1 MKKTT
6 LALDAEL
13 HKQLRHLAIEEDSTM
28 TALVEKAVQ
37 EYMAQRGRKG
47 GK

>member
-6 LALDAEL
+6 LTFDAEF
-13 HKQLRHLAIEEDSTM
+13 HKRLRILAIEEETTM

-37 EYMAQRGRKG
+37 EYMAQKGRRG

>member
-6 LALDAEL
+6 FAFDANF
-13 HKQLRHLAIEEDSTM
+13 HKRLRILAIEEDTTM

-37 EYMAQRGRKG
+37 EYMSRKRRKG
-47 GK
+47 GN